1 MNQQTIDGIYL
12 HEMFSTGYRNLKKN
26 MDAINDLNVFPVPDG
41 DTGTNM
47 VQTLRGGISSSSIC
61 SENVGTYMQN
71 LSKAILLSARGNS
84 GVILS
89 QFIYGLGR
97 SFADKTTLRFVDF
110 VDGFKCAK
118 EDAYKSIVTPTEGTI
133 LTLIR
138 EAYEFLS
145 ESATYETTFEDG
157 FDSLVLQLKDT
168 LRRTPEMLPVLKK
181 AGVVDSGGAGLVAF
195 FEGIS
200 TYLHGGNIE
209 DTGDLFDN
217 CTSSVMD
224 TNFGPDSELEYGYCT
239 EFILQLMNRKT
250 NIQKFDLSSFVQKLE
265 TLGDSIVAVHNDSI
279 VKIHIHTFMPDEA
292 LKLARMYGEF
302 VTVKIENMSIQ
313 HNELDSSKPKE
324 KVKYALISVASGVGI
339 IDTLY
344 EIGSNFVIEGGQTSN
359 PSVDDFLKAFAMYD
373 AEHIVVMPNNPNIIF
388 TANQAAELYT
398 STPVHVLPTRS
409 VVEGYAALSMADP
422 DSNSVE
428 ELLNDMNDGF
438 RDVITGYVTTAI
450 RDTCLNDLNV
460 QAGQY
465 IGLSGKNILSV
476 GIDKLETTKEL
487 ICKIAD
493 PTTQEI
499 ILVFYGANASSGDV
513 TLLQNFLQENYPN
526 SDIGFIDGQQD
537 IYDFIISL

>member
-1 MNQQTIDGIYL
+1 
-12 HEMFSTGYRNLKKN
+12 
-26 MDAINDLNVFPVPDG
+26 
-41 DTGTNM
+41 
-47 VQTLRGGISSSSIC
+47 
-61 SENVGTYMQN
+61 
-71 LSKAILLSARGNS
+71 
-84 GVILS
+84 
-89 QFIYGLGR
+89 
-97 SFADKTTLRFVDF
+97 
-110 VDGFKCAK
+110 
-118 EDAYKSIVTPTEGTI
+118 
-133 LTLIR
+133 
-138 EAYEFLS
+138 
-145 ESATYETTFEDG
+145 
-157 FDSLVLQLKDT
+157 
-168 LRRTPEMLPVLKK
+168 
-181 AGVVDSGGAGLVAF
+181 
-195 FEGIS
+195 
-200 TYLHGGNIE
+200 
-209 DTGDLFDN
+209 
-217 CTSSVMD
+217 
-224 TNFGPDSELEYGYCT
+224 
-239 EFILQLMNRKT
+239 
-250 NIQKFDLSSFVQKLE
+250 
-265 TLGDSIVAVHNDSI
+265 
-279 VKIHIHTFMPDEA
+279 
-292 LKLARMYGEF
+292 
-302 VTVKIENMSIQ
+302 
-313 HNELDSSKPKE
+313 
-324 KVKYALISVASGVGI
+324 
-339 IDTLY
+339 
-344 EIGSNFVIEGGQTSN
+344 
-359 PSVDDFLKAFAMYD
+359 MYD